1 MRKRR
6 KLQRL
11 HKHSYSLEEKDVENS
26 HFCREIY
33 KANFEITN
41 TIVVTNTTVVTNTIV
56 TNTEVAIGKH
66 SFYKCY
72 VNSVRSM
79 KYVKNLL
86 LHEHSYLLYF

>member
-1 MRKRR
+1 M
-6 KLQRL
+6 
-11 HKHSYSLEEKDVENS
+11 EEKEVEKS

-33 KANFEITN
+33 KDNSE
-41 TIVVTNTTVVTNTIV
+41 VTNSILLINTIV

-66 SFYKCY
+66 SFHKCY

-86 LHEHSYLLYF
+86 LYKHLFALFLDD

>member
-41 TIVVTNTTVVTNTIV
+41 TIV

-86 LHEHSYLLYF
+86 LHKHSYLLYF